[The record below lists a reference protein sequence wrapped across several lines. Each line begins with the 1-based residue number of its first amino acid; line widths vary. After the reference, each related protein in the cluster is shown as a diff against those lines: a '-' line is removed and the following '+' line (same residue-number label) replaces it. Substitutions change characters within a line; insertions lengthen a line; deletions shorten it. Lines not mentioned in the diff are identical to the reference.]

1 MPASRGTDSGTRI
14 IAAARATAALRGV
27 DAWARPAVVPP
38 LFAVLTAAAQ
48 SDEEHAAR
56 TVAPVEQSYGN
67 PVADSSSAE
76 ASWNVE
82 TNLGPEPS
90 TRCRRS
96 HPDR

>member
-1 MPASRGTDSGTRI
+1 MPASPGTDSGTAI
-14 IAAARATAALRGV
+14 TPAPVAGLSRGV

-82 TNLGPEPS
+82 KNLGPEPS